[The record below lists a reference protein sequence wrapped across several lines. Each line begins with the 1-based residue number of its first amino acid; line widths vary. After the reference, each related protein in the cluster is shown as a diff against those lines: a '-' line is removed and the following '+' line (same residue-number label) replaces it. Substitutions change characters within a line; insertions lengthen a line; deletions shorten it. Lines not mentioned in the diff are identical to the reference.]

1 MQFRL
6 EDRYGREEGRVHL
19 TGIQALVR
27 LPLDQRRLDSRAG
40 LDTAGFVSGY
50 QGSPLGG
57 YDLELGRTRAL
68 LDEHHVVHAPGLNEE
83 LAATSVGGTQIAA
96 TLAGFRHDGVFGIW
110 YGKAPGLDRATDAI
124 RHANLA
130 GTHRHGG
137 VLALVGDDP
146 MSKSS
151 TVASAS
157 EAALADLLLPILYP
171 ADPADILDLGLHGF
185 ALSRHSGLWAA
196 MKIVT
201 NVADGSATVDL
212 PGERPSPV
220 LPDVLFDGRPYHH
233 TPTARMLTP
242 VPLELERSAY
252 QARLEMARAY
262 GHENRLNRV
271 TIGRPGDTIGLVA
284 AGKTYLDLR
293 QALDILGLSGEEL
306 ARRGVRLLRL
316 GMPWPLD
323 GRTIREFA
331 EGLRE
336 IVVVEEKRPFVEQQI
351 KELLYALPGRP
362 AVLGKSDETGRA
374 LFPSGGELEPGLIAR
389 RLARRLGAE
398 PPPRATRETIPLIP
412 LMARTPYFC
421 SGCPHNRSTK
431 VPEGTLVGAGI
442 GCHTMVV
449 FMGESQAGEVSGLT
463 QMGGEGAQWIGMA
476 PFLDRDHLVQNIGD
490 GTFIHSG
497 SLAIRAAVAAGSH
510 ITYKLL
516 YNSAVAMT
524 GGQRAVGGLAVPE
537 ITRLLAAEGVRKIIV
552 TTEDPR
558 RYRGVRLAPGA
569 EVWHR
574 DLLVEAQEALAA
586 VDGVTVLVHDQECAA
601 EKRRKRRRG
610 LAQAPAARVVINER
624 VCEGCGDCG
633 AKSNCLSVQPV
644 ETEFGRKTRI
654 HQASCNVD
662 YSCLDGD
669 CPSFL
674 TVTPARGAAPPDRRS
689 AGAGGGRGAPS
700 HEPGTASRGRGLP
713 YGIPAGWESQ
723 DPPEPEPRVPAD
735 RFAMRI
741 TGVGG
746 TGVVTLAQ
754 IVAVAATIAGREVR
768 GLDQTGLA
776 QKGGAVVSD
785 LKITTGPAE
794 PANKI
799 TEGACDL
806 YLGADLLVA
815 ADAANLAVASPGR
828 TIAVLSTAEVPTGRM
843 VADPGLAFPEAGG
856 VVSRVLAAARAGDSV
871 VTDAHALAARLLGDD
886 QHAGL
891 LLLGA
896 AYQAGAL
903 PVPAASLER
912 AIELNGVA
920 VPANLRA
927 FRLGRHLADAPG
939 APGTAHETETET
951 AGRASEAG
959 GGLSTSPA
967 PVDRTVAALADL
979 VKAEPGSE
987 LERLIAVRVP
997 DLIAYQDAAY
1007 AARYARL
1014 VAKVREAEAAVTGE
1028 TALTEAVARHL
1039 HKLMAYKDEYEV
1051 ARLCLDPAIADG
1063 IAEAFGPGAKV
1074 RWRLHPPMLRALG
1087 LRRKI
1092 SLGPWFRPVLRA
1104 LVAMRRLR
1112 GTALDPFGRAR
1123 LRVVERELVAEYAA
1137 AVEDCL
1143 AGLTPGTHARA
1154 VELAALPDMIRG
1166 YEHVKLAGVARYRER
1181 LAGLRDAGALAGT
1194 PIAPEAD
1201 PRT

>member
-1 MQFRL
+1 MDFRL
-6 EDRYGREEGRVHL
+6 KDRYGRKEGRVHL

-27 LPLDQRRLDSRAG
+27 LPLDQRRRDREAG

-57 YDLELGRTRAL
+57 YDLELGRNRAL
-68 LDEHHVVHAPGLNEE
+68 LDEHQVLHRPGLNEE
-83 LAATSVGGTQIAA
+83 LAATSVGGTQTAA

-146 MSKSS
+146 VSKSS
-151 TVASAS
+151 TVACAS

-201 NVADGSATVDL
+201 NVADGSATVEL
-212 PGERPSPV
+212 PAERPWPV
-220 LPDVLFDGRPYHH
+220 LPDVELDGRPYRHV
-233 TPTARMLTP
+233 PTTRMLNP
-242 VPLELERSAY
+242 VPLELERSAHL
-252 QARLEMARAY
+252 ARLEIARAY
-262 GHENRLNRV
+262 GHENGLNRV
-271 TIGRPGDTIGLVA
+271 TAGRSGDTIGLVA

-293 QALDILGLSGEEL
+293 EALAMLGLADDEL
-306 ARRGVRLLRL
+306 ERRGIRLLRL

-323 GRTIREFA
+323 GRTVREFA

-336 IVVVEEKRPFVEQQI
+336 IVVVEEKRSFVEQQI
-351 KELLYALPGRP
+351 KELLYATPGRP
-362 AVLGKSDETGRA
+362 AVLGKSDEDGRA
-374 LFPSGGELEPGLIAR
+374 LFPMGGELGPDLIAR
-389 RLARRLGAE
+389 RLARRLGVE
-398 PPPRATRETIPLIP
+398 PPPRARRESIQLLPVMP
-412 LMARTPYFC
+412 RTPYFC

-442 GCHTMVV
+442 GCHTMVL
-449 FMGESQAGEVSGLT
+449 FMDESQAGEVSGLT
-463 QMGGEGAQWIGMA
+463 QMGGEGAQWIGME

-490 GTFIHSG
+490 GTFLHSG
-497 SLAIRAAVAAGSH
+497 SLAVRAAVAAGSR
-510 ITYKLL
+510 ITFKLL

-524 GGQRAVGGLAVPE
+524 GGQRAVGGMAVPE

-552 TTEDPR
+552 TTEDPA
-558 RYRGVRLAPGA
+558 RYRGVRLAAGA

-574 DLLVEAQEALAA
+574 DLLDRAQETLAA

-610 LAQAPAARVVINER
+610 KAVAPATRVVVNER

-674 TVTPARGAAPPDRRS
+674 TVTPAGDARERKPRAAR
-689 AGAGGGRGAPS
+689 
-700 HEPGTASRGRGLP
+700 L
-713 YGIPAGWESQ
+713 WE
-723 DPPEPEPRVPAD
+723 PPEEAPEPVPSVPAD

-754 IVAVAATIAGREVR
+754 IISVAATLDGRHVR
-768 GLDQTGLA
+768 SLDQTGLA

-785 LKITTGPAE
+785 VKITTEPAE
-794 PANKI
+794 ESNKI
-799 TEGACDL
+799 AEGGCDL
-806 YLGADLLVA
+806 YLAADLLVA
-815 ADAANLAVASPGR
+815 ADAANLAVASPLR
-828 TIAVLSTAEVPTGRM
+828 TVTVLSTAEVPTGRM
-843 VADPGLAFPEAGG
+843 VADPGLAFPRANDVVDR
-856 VVSRVLAAARAGDSV
+856 VVSASRGEDSV
-871 VTDAHALAARLLGDD
+871 VIDAQELAGRLLGDD
-886 QHAGL
+886 QHVNL
-891 LLLGA
+891 VLLGA

-903 PVPAASLER
+903 PVSAASLER

-920 VPANLRA
+920 VAANMRA
-927 FRLGRHLADAPG
+927 FRLGRHVVHAPG
-939 APGTAHETETET
+939 DPGLLASPPGEPAGTPVTPGT
-951 AGRASEAG
+951 EAE
-959 GGLSTSPA
+959 
-967 PVDRTVAALADL
+967 ALIDM

-987 LERLIAVRVP
+987 LERLVTVRVP
-997 DLIAYQDAAY
+997 ELIAYQDA
-1007 AARYARL
+1007 RYAERYAQL
-1014 VAKVREAEAAVTGE
+1014 VGRVREAEAAVTGE
-1028 TALTEAVARHL
+1028 TTLAEAVARHL

-1051 ARLCLDPAIADG
+1051 ARLCLDPAVQAD
-1063 IAEAFGPGAKV
+1063 IDERFGAGAKV
-1074 RWRLHPPMLRALG
+1074 RWRLHPPLLRAIG

-1092 SLGPWFRPVLRA
+1092 SLGPWFRPAFRL
-1104 LVAMRRLR
+1104 LYAMRGLR
-1112 GTALDPFGRAR
+1112 GTPWDPFGHAH
-1123 LRVVERELVAEYAA
+1123 LRKVERGLVEEYAA
-1137 AVEDCL
+1137 LVEECVS
-1143 AGLTPGTHARA
+1143 GLTATTHERA
-1154 VELAALPDMIRG
+1154 VELAGLPDLIRG
-1166 YEHVKLAGVARYRER
+1166 YEQVKLAGVERYRER
-1181 LAGLRDAGALAGT
+1181 LAALREAR
-1194 PIAPEAD
+1194 AP
-1201 PRT
+1201 R

>member
-1 MQFRL
+1 MSFRL

-19 TGIQALVR
+19 TGIQALAR
-27 LPLDQRRLDSRAG
+27 LPLDQRRRDRGAG
-40 LDTAGFVSGY
+40 LDTAGFISGY

-68 LDEHHVVHAPGLNEE
+68 LEEHGVIHRPGLNEE

-130 GTHRHGG
+130 GTHRNGG
-137 VLALVGDDP
+137 VVALVGDDP
-146 MSKSS
+146 VSKSS

-157 EAALADLLLPILYP
+157 EAALADLLLPVLYP
-171 ADPADILDLGLHGF
+171 ADPADILELGLHGF
-185 ALSRHSGLWAA
+185 ALSRHSGLWTA

-212 PGERPSPV
+212 PAMRPEPV
-220 LPDVLFDGRPYHH
+220 LPEVLFDGRPYRHV
-233 TPTARMLTP
+233 PTARMLTP

-252 QARLEMARAY
+252 YARMEIARAY

-271 TIGRPGDTIGLVA
+271 TAGRPGDEIGLVA

-293 QALDILGLSGEEL
+293 QALAILGLDDEEL

-323 GRTIREFA
+323 GRTVREFA
-331 EGLRE
+331 AGLRE

-351 KELLYALPGRP
+351 KELLYAVPDRP
-362 AVLGKSDETGRA
+362 AVLGKTGETGRP
-374 LFPSGGELEPGLIAR
+374 LFSAGGELGPDLIAR
-389 RLARRLGAE
+389 RLAPRLGVE
-398 PPPRATRETIPLIP
+398 PPPRASRETIP

-431 VPEGTLVGAGI
+431 VPQGTLVGAGI

-449 FMGESQAGEVSGLT
+449 FMDEAQAGEVGGLT

-490 GTFIHSG
+490 GTFLHSG
-497 SLAIRAAVAAGSH
+497 SLAVRAAVAAGSR
-510 ITYKLL
+510 ITFKLL

-524 GGQRAVGGLAVPE
+524 GGQRAVGGMPVPE

-552 TTEDPR
+552 TTEDPA

-574 DLLVEAQEALAA
+574 DLLVQAQETLAA

-610 LAQAPAARVVINER
+610 QAVAPATRVVVNER

-644 ETEFGRKTRI
+644 DTEFGRKTRI

-674 TVTPARGAAPPDRRS
+674 TVTPARGAS
-689 AGAGGGRGAPS
+689 RG
-700 HEPGTASRGRGLP
+700 GTAARVRD
-713 YGIPAGWESQ
+713 AESWAREE
-723 DPPEPEPRVPAD
+723 PPEPAARVPAD
-735 RFAMRI
+735 RFAMKI

-754 IVAVAATIAGREVR
+754 IIAVAATLDGKHVR

-785 LKITTGPAE
+785 LTITAE
-794 PANKI
+794 PVEQSNKI
-799 TEGACDL
+799 AERGCDL

-815 ADAANLAVASPGR
+815 GDAANLAVASPER

-843 VADPGLAFPEAGG
+843 VADPGLAFPEPDG
-856 VVSRVLAAARAGDSV
+856 VVRRVLARSRGEASV
-871 VTDAHALAARLLGDD
+871 VLDAHALATRLLGDD
-886 QHAGL
+886 QYVNL

-903 PVPAASLER
+903 PVSAASLER

-920 VPANLRA
+920 VAANVRA
-927 FRLGRHLADAPG
+927 FRLGRHAVHGLPAASDPPAATPAEAATTPG
-939 APGTAHETETET
+939 AGAE
-951 AGRASEAG
+951 AAGGRA
-959 GGLSTSPA
+959 
-967 PVDRTVAALADL
+967 RALIDL

-987 LERLIAVRVP
+987 LERLLTVRVP
-997 DLIAYQDAAY
+997 ELIAYQDLRY
-1007 AARYARL
+1007 AARYAEV
-1014 VAKVREAEAAVTGE
+1014 VARVREAEAAVTDA
-1028 TALTEAVARHL
+1028 TTLAEAVAWHL

-1051 ARLCLDPAIADG
+1051 ARLCLDPAVGAG
-1063 IAEAFGPGAKV
+1063 VEERFGAGAKV
-1074 RWRLHPPMLRALG
+1074 RWRLHPPLLRALG
-1087 LRRKI
+1087 MRRKI
-1092 SLGPWFRPVLRA
+1092 SLGPWFRPAFRL
-1104 LVAMRRLR
+1104 LYAMRGLR
-1112 GTALDPFGRAR
+1112 DTPWDPFGRAQVR
-1123 LRVVERELVAEYAA
+1123 RVERELAGEYVA
-1137 AVEDCL
+1137 AVDECL
-1143 AGLTPGTHARA
+1143 AGLAPDTHALA
-1154 VELAALPDMIRG
+1154 VELATLPDLVRG
-1166 YEHVKLAGVARYRER
+1166 YEQVKLASVARYRQR
-1181 LAGLRDAGALAGT
+1181 LAELRRPPDRHGVEGAPPL
-1194 PIAPEAD
+1194 EA
-1201 PRT
+1201 R

>member
-1 MQFRL
+1 MDFRL

-27 LPLDQRRLDSRAG
+27 LPLDQRRRDRRAG
-40 LDTAGFVSGY
+40 LDTAGFISGY

-57 YDLELGRTRAL
+57 YDLELGRNRAL
-68 LDEHHVVHAPGLNEE
+68 LDEYGVVHRPGLNEE
-83 LAATSVGGTQIAA
+83 LAATSVGGTQLAA
-96 TLAGFRHDGVFGIW
+96 TLPGFRHDGVFGIW

-130 GTHRHGG
+130 GTHARGG

-146 MSKSS
+146 VSKSS

-171 ADPADILDLGLHGF
+171 ADPADILGLGLHGF
-185 ALSRHSGLWAA
+185 ALSRHSGLWTA

-212 PGERPSPV
+212 PSDWPNPV
-220 LPDVLFDGRPYHH
+220 LPEVDYDGRPYRHV
-233 TPTARMLTP
+233 PTGRMLTP
-242 VPLELERSAY
+242 VPLELERSAHY
-252 QARLEMARAY
+252 ARLEIARAY

-271 TIGRPGDTIGLVA
+271 VTGRPGDTIGLVA
-284 AGKTYLDLR
+284 AGKTWLDLR
-293 QALDILGLSGEEL
+293 QALAILGLGDDEL
-306 ARRGVRLLRL
+306 ARRGIRLLRL

-323 GRTIREFA
+323 GRTVREFA
-331 EGLRE
+331 DGLRE
-336 IVVVEEKRPFVEQQI
+336 IVVVEEKRPFIEQQV
-351 KELLYALPGRP
+351 KELLYAMPDRP
-362 AVLGKSDETGRA
+362 AVLGKTGEDGRT
-374 LFPSGGELEPGLIAR
+374 LFAAGGELDPDLIAR

-398 PPPRATRETIPLIP
+398 PPPRARREVIP
-412 LMARTPYFC
+412 LMPRTPYFC

-431 VPEGTLVGAGI
+431 VPEGSLVGAGI

-449 FMGESQAGEVSGLT
+449 FMDESQAGEVSGLT

-476 PFLDRDHLVQNIGD
+476 PFLDRDHFVQNIGD
-490 GTFIHSG
+490 GTFLHSG
-497 SLAIRAAVAAGSH
+497 SLAVRAAVAAGSR
-510 ITYKLL
+510 ITFKLL

-524 GGQRAVGGLAVPE
+524 GGQRAVGGMPVPE

-552 TTEDPR
+552 TTEDTA

-574 DLLVEAQEALAA
+574 DLLLQAQETLAA

-610 LAQAPAARVVINER
+610 QAETPATRVVVNER

-644 ETEFGRKTRI
+644 DTEFGRKTRI

-674 TVTPARGAAPPDRRS
+674 TVTPKPGAQAARAP
-689 AGAGGGRGAPS
+689 
-700 HEPGTASRGRGLP
+700 EPER
-713 YGIPAGWESQ
+713 GWEAGE
-723 DPPEPEPRVPAD
+723 PPEPETRVPSD
-735 RFAMRI
+735 VFTMRV

-754 IVAVAATIAGREVR
+754 IIAVAATLDGKHVR
-768 GLDQTGLA
+768 SLDQTGLA

-785 LKITTGPAE
+785 VTISEEPAE
-794 PANKI
+794 RSNKI
-799 TEGACDL
+799 VEGGCDL

-815 ADAANLAVASPGR
+815 ADPANLAVASARR

-843 VADPGLAFPEAGG
+843 VADPGLAFPEAGP
-856 VVSRVLAAARAGDSV
+856 VVRRVVAASRQEHSV
-871 VTDAHALAARLLGDD
+871 VLDAHALAGRLLGDD
-886 QHAGL
+886 QYVNL

-903 PVPAASLER
+903 PVSAASLER
-912 AIELNGVA
+912 AIGLNGVA
-920 VPANLRA
+920 VAANVRA
-927 FRLGRHLADAPG
+927 FRLGRHVVHTPGGVDPAPAPAAPAAVARPG
-939 APGTAHETETET
+939 A
-951 AGRASEAG
+951 EAG
-959 GGLSTSPA
+959 ELI
-967 PVDRTVAALADL
+967 DL
-979 VKAEPGSE
+979 VKAEAGSE
-987 LERLIAVRVP
+987 LERLLAVRVP
-997 DLIAYQDAAY
+997 ELVAYQDARY
-1007 AARYARL
+1007 AARYAGV
-1014 VAKVREAEAAVTGE
+1014 VARVRQAEAAVTDE
-1028 TALTEAVARHL
+1028 TALTEAVARNL

-1051 ARLCLDPAIADG
+1051 ARLCLDPAAGAD
-1063 IAEAFGPGAKV
+1063 IEERFGPGAKV
-1074 RWRLHPPMLRALG
+1074 RWRLHPPLLRSLG

-1092 SLGPWFRPVLRA
+1092 SLGPWFRPVFRL
-1104 LVAMRRLR
+1104 LYAMRRLR
-1112 GTALDPFGRAR
+1112 GTPVDPFGRAHVR
-1123 LRVVERELVAEYAA
+1123 RVERELVEEYAA
-1137 AVEDCL
+1137 AVEACA
-1143 AGLTPGTHARA
+1143 AGLTTGSYERA
-1154 VELAALPDMIRG
+1154 VELAGLPDLVRG
-1166 YEHVKLAGVARYRER
+1166 YEQVKLASVARYRER
-1181 LAGLRDAGALAGT
+1181 LATLGEEH
-1194 PIAPEAD
+1194 APEA
-1201 PRT
+1201 RSQA

>member
-1 MQFRL
+1 MDFRL
-6 EDRYGREEGRVHL
+6 EDRYGRQEGRVHL

-27 LPLDQRRLDSRAG
+27 LPLDQRRRDREAG

-57 YDLELGRTRAL
+57 YDLELGRNRAL
-68 LDEHHVVHAPGLNEE
+68 LDEHDVIHRPGLNEE
-83 LAATSVGGTQIAA
+83 LAATSVAGTQLAA
-96 TLAGFRHDGVFGIW
+96 TLSGFRHDGVFGIW

-124 RHANLA
+124 RHANLV
-130 GTHRHGG
+130 GTHRDGG

-146 MSKSS
+146 VSKSS

-201 NVADGSATVDL
+201 NVADGSATVEL
-212 PGERPSPV
+212 PSARPLPV
-220 LPDVLFDGRPYHH
+220 LPDVELDGRPYRHV
-233 TPTARMLTP
+233 PTARMLNP
-242 VPLELERSAY
+242 VPLELERSAHH
-252 QARLEMARAY
+252 ARLEIARAY
-262 GHENRLNRV
+262 GHVNLLNRV
-271 TIGRPGDTIGLVA
+271 TVGRPGDTIGLVA

-293 QALDILGLSGEEL
+293 QALAILGLADDEL
-306 ARRGVRLLRL
+306 ERRGVRLLRL

-323 GRTIREFA
+323 GRTVREFA
-331 EGLRE
+331 AGLRE
-336 IVVVEEKRPFVEQQI
+336 IVVVEEKRSFVEQQF
-351 KELLYALPGRP
+351 KELLYAMPDRP
-362 AVLGKSDETGRA
+362 AVLGKSDDAGRA
-374 LFPSGGELEPGLIAR
+374 LFPVGGELGPDLIAR
-389 RLARRLGAE
+389 KLARRLGVE
-398 PPPRATRETIPLIP
+398 PPPRARRESIQLLPV
-412 LMARTPYFC
+412 MSRTPYFC

-449 FMGESQAGEVSGLT
+449 FMDEAQAGEVSGIT
-463 QMGGEGAQWIGMA
+463 QMGGEGAQWIGME

-490 GTFIHSG
+490 GTFLHSG
-497 SLAIRAAVAAGSH
+497 SLAVRAAVAAGSR
-510 ITYKLL
+510 ITFKLL

-524 GGQRAVGGLAVPE
+524 GGQRAVGGMAVPE

-552 TTEDPR
+552 TTEDPS

-574 DLLVEAQEALAA
+574 DLLVRAQETLAA

-610 LAQAPAARVVINER
+610 QAVAPATRVVVNER

-644 ETEFGRKTRI
+644 DTEFGRKTRI

-674 TVTPARGAAPPDRRS
+674 TVTPAADAAARGGSTRS
-689 AGAGGGRGAPS
+689 ASPVVTWEAP
-700 HEPGTASRGRGLP
+700 EEA
-713 YGIPAGWESQ
+713 
-723 DPPEPEPRVPAD
+723 PEPEPRVPAD

-754 IVAVAATIAGREVR
+754 IISVAATLDGKHVR
-768 GLDQTGLA
+768 SLDQTGLA

-785 LKITTGPAE
+785 VKITTEPAE
-794 PANKI
+794 ESNKI
-799 TEGACDL
+799 ADGGCDL

-815 ADAANLAVASPGR
+815 ADAANLAVASPRR
-828 TIAVLSTAEVPTGRM
+828 TVAVLSTAEVPTGRM
-843 VADPGLAFPEAGG
+843 VADPGLAFPRAEG
-856 VVSRVLAAARAGDSV
+856 VVSRVVSASREEASV
-871 VTDAHALAARLLGDD
+871 VLDAQELAGRLLGDD
-886 QHAGL
+886 QYVNL
-891 LLLGA
+891 ILLGA

-903 PVPAASLER
+903 PVSAASLER

-920 VPANLRA
+920 VAANVRA
-927 FRLGRHLADAPG
+927 FRLGRHVVHAPG
-939 APGTAHETETET
+939 GTGLPASTEGVATRVTPG
-951 AGRASEAG
+951 SEAE
-959 GGLSTSPA
+959 
-967 PVDRTVAALADL
+967 ALIDL

-987 LERLIAVRVP
+987 LERLVTVRVP
-997 DLIAYQDAAY
+997 ELIAYQDA
-1007 AARYARL
+1007 RYAERYAQL
-1014 VAKVREAEAAVTGE
+1014 VGRVREAEAAVTEE
-1028 TALTEAVARHL
+1028 TTLAEAVAWHL

-1051 ARLCLDPAIADG
+1051 ARLCLDPAVQAD
-1063 IAEAFGPGAKV
+1063 IDERFGAGAKV
-1074 RWRLHPPMLRALG
+1074 RWRLHPPLLRAIG

-1092 SLGPWFRPVLRA
+1092 SLGPWFRPAFRL
-1104 LVAMRRLR
+1104 LYAMRGLR
-1112 GTALDPFGRAR
+1112 GTPWDLFGHAH
-1123 LRVVERELVAEYAA
+1123 LRKVERGLIGEYTALVEECA
-1137 AVEDCL
+1137 

-1154 VELAALPDMIRG
+1154 VEMAGLPDLVRG
-1166 YEHVKLAGVARYRER
+1166 YEQVKLAGVERYRER
-1181 LAGLRDAGALAGT
+1181 LAELR
-1194 PIAPEAD
+1194 ESRE
-1201 PRT
+1201 PR

>member
-1 MQFRL
+1 MDFRL
-6 EDRYGREEGRVHL
+6 EDRYGREDGRVHL

-27 LPLDQRRLDSRAG
+27 LPLDQRRRDRRAG

-68 LDEHHVVHAPGLNEE
+68 LDEHKVIHQPGLNEE

-96 TLAGFRHDGVFGIW
+96 TLDGFRHDGVFGIW

-130 GTHRHGG
+130 GTHRSGG

-146 MSKSS
+146 VSKSS

-171 ADPADILDLGLHGF
+171 ADPADILELGLHGF
-185 ALSRHSGLWAA
+185 AMSRHSGLWTA
-196 MKIVT
+196 MKVVT

-212 PGERPSPV
+212 PAVRPEPV
-220 LPDVLFDGRPYHH
+220 LPEVEFDGRPYRHV
-233 TPTARMLTP
+233 PTARMLAP

-252 QARLEMARAY
+252 DARLEIARAY

-271 TIGRPGDTIGLVA
+271 TAGRPGDVIGLVA

-293 QALDILGLSGEEL
+293 QALAILGLGDDEL
-306 ARRGVRLLRL
+306 ARRGIRLLRL

-351 KELLYALPGRP
+351 KDLLYAVRERP
-362 AVLGKSDETGRA
+362 AVLGKSDENGRT
-374 LFPSGGELEPGLIAR
+374 LFPTGGELGPDLIAR

-398 PPPRATRETIPLIP
+398 PPRRTSREVIP

-449 FMGESQAGEVSGLT
+449 YMAESQAGEVSGIT

-490 GTFIHSG
+490 GTFLHSG
-497 SLAIRAAVAAGSH
+497 SLAVRAAVAAGSR
-510 ITYKLL
+510 ITFKLL

-524 GGQRAVGGLAVPE
+524 GGQRAVGGMPVPE

-552 TTEDPR
+552 TTDDPA
-558 RYRGVRLAPGA
+558 RYRGVRLAREA

-574 DLLVEAQEALAA
+574 DLLLEAQETLAA

-610 LAQAPAARVVINER
+610 QAVAPATRVVVNER

-644 ETEFGRKTRI
+644 DTEFGRKTRI

-674 TVTPARGAAPPDRRS
+674 TVTPAARAK
-689 AGAGGGRGAPS
+689 
-700 HEPGTASRGRGLP
+700 GTAGSGRSEVSAP
-713 YGIPAGWESQ
+713 DPERWER
-723 DPPEPEPRVPAD
+723 DELPEPVLRVPAD

-754 IVAVAATIAGREVR
+754 IVGVAAMLDGKHVR

-785 LKITTGPAE
+785 VKITAE
-794 PANKI
+794 PAEVSNKI
-799 TEGACDL
+799 AERGCDL

-815 ADAANLAVASPGR
+815 ADAANLAVASPER
-828 TIAVLSTAEVPTGRM
+828 TITVLSTAEVPTGRM

-856 VVSRVLAAARAGDSV
+856 VVTRVLSESRSDGSV
-871 VTDAHALAARLLGDD
+871 VLDAQELAGRLLGDD
-886 QHAGL
+886 QYANL

-896 AYQAGAL
+896 AYQMGAL
-903 PVPAASLER
+903 PMSAASLER

-920 VPANLRA
+920 VTANMRA
-927 FRLGRHLADAPG
+927 FRLGRYAAHTPEGPG
-939 APGTAHETETET
+939 AGSQARAVAGPGHVGTRQQPQDGT
-951 AGRASEAG
+951 RS
-959 GGLSTSPA
+959 LI
-967 PVDRTVAALADL
+967 DMI
-979 VKAEPGSE
+979 KAEPGSE
-987 LERLIAVRVP
+987 LEHLVAVRVP
-997 DLIAYQDAAY
+997 ELAAYQDIRY
-1007 AARYARL
+1007 AARYAGIVER
-1014 VAKVREAEAAVTGE
+1014 VREAEAGVTGE
-1028 TALTEAVARHL
+1028 TALAEAVARHL
-1039 HKLMAYKDEYEV
+1039 YKLMAYKDEYEV
-1051 ARLCLDPAIADG
+1051 ARLCLDPAVLTG
-1063 IAEAFGPGAKV
+1063 IDERFGAGAKV
-1074 RWRLHPPMLRALG
+1074 RWRLHPPVLRALG
-1087 LRRKI
+1087 MRRKI
-1092 SLGPWFRPVLRA
+1092 SLGPWFRPVFL
-1104 LVAMRRLR
+1104 LLYAMRRLR
-1112 GTALDPFGRAR
+1112 GTPLDPFGRAR
-1123 LRVVERELVAEYAA
+1123 VRRVERELVDEYV
-1137 AVEDCL
+1137 AVIDECV
-1143 AGLTPGTHARA
+1143 AGLTAATHARA
-1154 VELAALPDMIRG
+1154 VEFAGLPDLVRG
-1166 YEHVKLAGVARYRER
+1166 YEQVKLDSVDGYHRR
-1181 LAGLRDAGALAGT
+1181 LAELRDPHGPKDEVVRQAR
-1194 PIAPEAD
+1194 P
-1201 PRT
+1201 